1 MMIMRMS
8 PDASARLRVH
18 FRRTRKPAL
27 TLCLFLLLHFLGHG
41 TISVAA
47 PPDPAER
54 RLQLLQQRYE
64 KVREQFCKEMI
75 ALAETVEAQSYF
87 RDADFIRKRALSPHE
102 GAYNLDDLPEEKLPQ
117 ISLAIPD
124 AERQWRLKHRKLE
137 TDYANELYKIARD
150 ALNKGYPSLVFQLI
164 REVAFYS
171 PDHINAR
178 RMLGYVQDGGKW
190 TTSFRKQMALE
201 KNVDHPRFGWIPQK
215 YVARYENGERLLDGE
230 WVSAEKEAAI
240 RRDFNYAWVI
250 GSEHFLVKTNHSLEK
265 GVEISRALEK
275 FHDFFLREFTGFFSS
290 PQQIQRLLDSGPR
303 AKWSPAARYQ
313 VYYYRNKDE
322 FVEALKSRQPMIERA
337 NGLYM
342 PGDKIAYFFNDD
354 SPEDT
359 PETRADKLETMYHE
373 VTHQLLGESRP
384 GRTEVGE
391 QANFWVIEGFPCYLE
406 SYRPEYQ
413 EPQVGNPRHIRIFWA
428 RKRAL
433 EENIYWPMRQFVGV
447 GRSEFPLEAD
457 TYNQAAGMVHFFLN
471 YEDGMY
477 RDAFI
482 QYLASVYDPAF
493 RARQKSVSLEKILG
507 VNYED
512 LDRQYLAYLRELPS
526 DPPEGVQ
533 FIEVRQ

>member
-1 MMIMRMS
+1 MMIIRMN
-8 PDASARLRVH
+8 PEGNAQLRVQSQ
-18 FRRTRKPAL
+18 RSKNSVL
-27 TLCLFLLLHFLGHG
+27 TICLFLLIHLLGQ
-41 TISVAA
+41 TSFSVASD
-47 PPDPAER
+47 PDPSLR

-64 KVREQFCKEMI
+64 KVREQFSRDMML
-75 ALAETVEAQSYF
+75 LAETVESQSYF
-87 RDADFIRKRALSPHE
+87 RDADAIRTRALPPNA
-102 GAYNLDDLPEEKLPQ
+102 GAYNLDDLPEERLPQ
-117 ISLAIPD
+117 IPLELPD
-124 AERQWRLKHRKLE
+124 AERQWRLKLRKLE

-178 RMLGYVQDGGKW
+178 RMLGYVPDGGKW

-215 YVARYENGERLLDGE
+215 HVARYENGERLLDGE
-230 WVSAEKEAAI
+230 WVSAEKEAAV

-250 GSEHFLVKTNHSLEK
+250 GSEHFVVKTNHSLEK

-275 FHDFFLREFTGFFSS
+275 FHDFFLREFTGFFNS

-313 VYYYRNKDE
+313 VYYYRNKEE
-322 FVEALKSRQPMIERA
+322 FVAALKSRQPMIERA

-342 PGDKIAYFFNDD
+342 PGDRIAYFFHDD
-354 SPEDT
+354 SPEET
-359 PETRADKLETMYHE
+359 PEAQSDKLEVMYHE

-384 GRTEVGE
+384 GKTEVGE

-406 SYRPEYQ
+406 SYRPEYK
-413 EPQVGNPRHIRIFWA
+413 EPQVGNPRHIRIYWA

-433 EENIYWPMRQFVGV
+433 EDNIYWPMRQFVSV
-447 GRSEFPLEAD
+447 GRAEFPLEPD

-471 YEDGMY
+471 YEDGIY

-482 QYLASVYDPAF
+482 QYLANVYDPAF
-493 RARQKSVSLEKILG
+493 RARQQAVSLEKILG
-507 VNYED
+507 VKYED
-512 LDRQYLAYLRELPS
+512 LDRQYLDYLRQLPT
-526 DPPEGVQ
+526 DPPERVQ